1 VECLYHNLRCVYF
14 GGSTWWIQG
23 VLHSHMGPK
32 DPPTM
37 WVWISRVDSACRNSH
52 FEPCCSIG
60 KRHCHPGR
68 FETTCY
74 LLTSHIHLSAPAC
87 LQCLNASQDAT
98 QKPILAQLLFI
109 QPNSKATCKD
119 GEQGHSLKS
128 VFETLVIFYN
138 EKFYSTCIGLS
149 YNEYVF

>member
-1 VECLYHNLRCVYF
+1 
-14 GGSTWWIQG
+14 
-23 VLHSHMGPK
+23 
-32 DPPTM
+32 
-37 WVWISRVDSACRNSH
+37 
-52 FEPCCSIG
+52 
-60 KRHCHPGR
+60 
-68 FETTCY
+68 
-74 LLTSHIHLSAPAC
+74 
-87 LQCLNASQDAT
+87 LNASQDAT